1 MFNKKNKSQNKRFE
15 IEDTNADA
23 LAVSSKIIVDK
34 GTITYY
40 LINIIDYAGGTTVL
54 LDKEGNPMLSQV
66 KL

>member
-1 MFNKKNKSQNKRFE
+1 MFNKKNKIENKRFKT
-15 IEDTNADA
+15 EDTYPDA
-23 LAVSSKIIVDK
+23 MAVSSKIIVDK